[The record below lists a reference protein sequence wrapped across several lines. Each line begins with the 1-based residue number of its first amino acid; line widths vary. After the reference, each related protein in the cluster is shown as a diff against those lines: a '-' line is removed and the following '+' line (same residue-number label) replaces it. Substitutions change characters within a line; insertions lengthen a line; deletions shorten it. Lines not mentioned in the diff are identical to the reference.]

1 MQKRCVYH
9 VPYPIK
15 KESNAAS
22 AIRPRKMLEAFQ
34 RQFEEVFVISGYGR
48 ERKQRLKELKRR
60 VSNGDV
66 FEFLYSENSTMPNL
80 MTEKNHMP
88 YFPFLERDIFRFCK
102 RHGIPIGL
110 FYRDVYWRF
119 PVYKQ
124 KVAFWKRCISLPL
137 YHYDLAI
144 YNKYIDILYLPSME
158 MGKYVPFGGRK
169 QPLPP
174 GNEGKRKCSE
184 MPRRQRKSQIE
195 LFYVGGIGGEYD
207 VSKLIEGVGECKFTH
222 LTICCRKEEWGQWLK
237 ESRIAAPDNITI
249 VHESADGLK
258 KYYAKADLGILF
270 FSASGYRKM
279 AMPVKLFEYMENLL
293 PIVATSGCEAGKFV
307 EEHEIGWAINYE
319 KKDLVRLLSDLNE
332 DRTRIHEKYKKLL
345 DAAEKNTW
353 DSRAMTVCRNL
364 NIHRAGGETDG
375 QF

>member
-34 RQFEEVFVISGYGR
+34 RQFDEVFVISGYGN
-48 ERKQRLKELKRR
+48 ERKQRFKELRKR
-60 VSNGDV
+60 VLNGASY
-66 FEFLYSENSTMPNL
+66 EFLYSENSTMPNL

-88 YFPFLERDIFRFCK
+88 YYPFLERDIFRFCK

-158 MGKYVPFGGRK
+158 MGKYVPFEGK
-169 QPLPP
+169 KKPLPP
-174 GNEGKRKCSE
+174 GNEGKRKYNE
-184 MPRRQRKSQIE
+184 MPRKQRKRQIE

-222 LTICCRKEEWGQWLK
+222 LTICCHEDQWKKWLQ
-237 ESRIAAPDNITI
+237 ESSIEVPDNIKV
-249 VHESADGLK
+249 VHESGIGLK
-258 KYYAKADLGILF
+258 KYYDKADLGMLF
-270 FSASGYRKM
+270 FSAAGYRKM

-293 PIVATSGCEAGKFV
+293 PIVAVSGCEVGEFV
-307 EEHEIGWAINYE
+307 KENDVGWAINFD
-319 KKDLVRLLSDLNE
+319 KKDFVSLLSDLNE
-332 DRTRIHEKYKKLL
+332 NREKINEKRQKLI
-345 DAAEKNTW
+345 DTAEKNTW
-353 DSRAMTVCRNL
+353 DARAKKVFQDLRV
-364 NIHRAGGETDG
+364 R
-375 QF
+375 